1 MTLGLN
7 GSRRLAVDSC
17 SWLLADI
24 ALVAWT
30 RHLPGWV
37 SEAEPARH
45 HGPCLSPQE
54 APSGAAATLGARNHA
69 ACRDD
74 ERGGVFGGPIGH
86 LGRHRGVGVDGE
98 HDAGMAEHVL
108 DDLEVRARSQ
118 SEGGGAVPQIM
129 QRSSQF
135 WYYMRSNAESVV
147 LCPERIRSL
156 ATAALSRR
164 SVWWLTAPGPGPG
177 CLA

>member
-1 MTLGLN
+1 MSG
-7 GSRRLAVDSC
+7 A
-17 SWLLADI
+17 
-24 ALVAWT
+24 
-30 RHLPGWV
+30 
-37 SEAEPARH
+37 EATDDHSVHMP
-45 HGPCLSPQE
+45 PQG
-54 APSGAAATLGARNHA
+54 APSGTAAALGTRDQA

-74 ERGGVFGGPIGH
+74 EGGGVFGGPAGH
-86 LGRHRGVGVDGE
+86 FGQYRGVGVGRE

-108 DDLEVRARSQ
+108 DDLEVRACSQ

-164 SVWWLTAPGPGPG
+164 SVWWLTAPGPGPD